1 MRKAKAAPSAATLLF
16 QSLLARAVCCPALYP
31 DRFPPVV
38 CCVGAVY
45 KVAPVDL
52 GVEDISLIDHKA
64 FRRRVDRVHFP
75 VLSFHPDNRSAAAPT
90 FTKTHGFTPV
100 FFFLPKRIQGG
111 S

>member
-1 MRKAKAAPSAATLLF
+1 MRKAKAAPSAASFLL

-52 GVEDISLIDHKA
+52 GVEDISFISHSFCWRCINRNHL
-64 FRRRVDRVHFP
+64 P
-75 VLSFHPDNRSAAAPT
+75 VLRFHPYNRSAAAPT
-90 FTKTHGFTPV
+90 FTKTHGFTSV